1 MYWRGIPH
9 FNPDEFAAVEPSKK
23 QGPRDNALL
32 PALFEMVK
40 YLVIT
45 AAIYLILAVT
55 LYVLGAGT
63 FFS

>member
-9 FNPDEFAAVEPSKK
+9 FDPDEFATVELSKK
-23 QGPRDNALL
+23 QGSRDNALL

-45 AAIYLILAVT
+45 AAIYLILAMT
-55 LYVLGAGT
+55 FGVLRAEA
-63 FFS
+63 FSS